1 MRVSLLLAREPFG
14 EILAETLT
22 FYWTARLGT
31 PHAVEWGNIREQ
43 ARSHGNTREQACSHI
58 TQSGTAQTVERGNAH
73 QGQRWWGNTYLNFYA
88 AAGTAPAMFDVL
100 RREYTTSRMWWK
112 RPLQK
117 SYVAAATRF
126 PSLRWLANSTFAVTP
141 ALPDAPHTLVLGGN
155 HRLRLLQPTEGRSV
169 VVLKSRFGREHIDG
183 EIALREALLPTCAPQ
198 LLATNRAQ
206 GWFEEAYVAGTP
218 INRLPDAEEA
228 RWKAAAVCAVWAQ
241 VVAPSLETVPAAVW
255 SDSLLERF
263 KALVQRCHAPGGA
276 DILALAQVLAADVV
290 ERTGDAGLPMAWT
303 HGDLQEA
310 NIVTADGAFWVIDWE
325 SAAKR
330 FAAYDFFQLASG
342 GRWTG
347 PGWSERVARAV
358 AANEEPTLAN
368 WLKEMPALS
377 ADVATR
383 RAWGLA
389 YLLEELWY
397 RASENAEP
405 AFFEPGADWV
415 VIHREVQAAR
425 AALLS

>member
-1 MRVSLLLAREPFG
+1 MRVSLLLVREPFG

-22 FYWTARLGT
+22 SYWSARFGT
-31 PHAVEWGNIREQ
+31 PHTVVWGNIREQ
-43 ARSHGNTREQACSHI
+43 ARSHGNTREQARSHI

-100 RREYTTSRMWWK
+100 RCEYTTSRIWWK

-117 SYVAAATRF
+117 CYVTAATRF
-126 PSLRWLANSTFAVTP
+126 PSLRWLANSAFAVTP
-141 ALPDAPHTLVLGGN
+141 AVPDAERTLVLGGN
-155 HRLRLLQPTEGRSV
+155 HRLRLLQPMAGRSV
-169 VVLKSRFGREHIDG
+169 VVLKSRFGREHLDG
-183 EIALREALLPTCAPQ
+183 EIALREALQPACAPQ
-198 LLATNRAQ
+198 LLATHQAQ
-206 GWFEEAYVAGTP
+206 GWFEEAYVVGTP
-218 INRLPDAEEA
+218 INRLPAAEET
-228 RWKAAAVCAVWAQ
+228 RWKAAAVRAVWAQ
-241 VVAPSLETVPAAVW
+241 VVAPSLETVDAAVW
-255 SDSLLERF
+255 SEQLLVRF

-276 DILALAQVLAADVV
+276 EILALAQALAVAVV
-290 ERTGDAGLPMAWT
+290 ERTGAAGLPMAWT

-347 PGWSERVARAV
+347 PGWPERVAV

-368 WLKEMPALS
+368 WLKEMPTLS

-405 AFFEPGADWV
+405 AFFQPGADWV
-415 VIHREVQAAR
+415 AIHREVQAAR
-425 AALLS
+425 EAMLAP

>member
-1 MRVSLLLAREPFG
+1 MRVSLLLNREPFG

-22 FYWTARLGT
+22 SYWTARMGT
-31 PHAVEWGNIREQ
+31 PH
-43 ARSHGNTREQACSHI
+43 
-58 TQSGTAQTVERGNAH
+58 TVVWGNAH

-100 RREYTTSRMWWK
+100 RCEYTTSRIWWK

-117 SYVAAATRF
+117 CYVTAATRF
-126 PSLRWLANSTFAVTP
+126 PSLRWLANSAFAVTP
-141 ALPDAPHTLVLGGN
+141 AVPDAERTLVLGGN
-155 HRLRLLQPTEGRSV
+155 HRLRLLQPMAGRSV
-169 VVLKSRFGREHIDG
+169 VVLKSRFGREHLDG
-183 EIALREALLPTCAPQ
+183 EIALREALQPACAPQ
-198 LLATNRAQ
+198 LLATHQAQ
-206 GWFEEAYVAGTP
+206 GWFEEAYVVGTP
-218 INRLPDAEEA
+218 INRLPAAEET
-228 RWKAAAVCAVWAQ
+228 RWKAAAVRAVWAQ
-241 VVAPSLETVPAAVW
+241 VVAPSLETVDAAVW
-255 SDSLLERF
+255 SEQLLVRF

-276 DILALAQVLAADVV
+276 EILALAEALAVAVV
-290 ERTGDAGLPMAWT
+290 ERTGAAGLPMAWT

-347 PGWSERVARAV
+347 PGWPERVARVV
-358 AANEEPTLAN
+358 AGNAEPTLAN
-368 WLKEMPALS
+368 WLKEMPALTS
-377 ADVATR
+377 DATTR
-383 RAWGLA
+383 RTWGLA

-405 AFFEPGADWV
+405 AFFQPGADWV
-415 VIHREVQAAR
+415 AIHREVQAAR
-425 AALLS
+425 EAMLAP